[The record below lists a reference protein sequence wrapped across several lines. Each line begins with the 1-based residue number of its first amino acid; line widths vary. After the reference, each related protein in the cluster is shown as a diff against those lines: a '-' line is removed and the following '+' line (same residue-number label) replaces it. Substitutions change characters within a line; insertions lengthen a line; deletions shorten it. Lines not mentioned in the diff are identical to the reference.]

1 MPDTALA
8 STYRYFDHD
17 ADIGVVG
24 EGDKVETAFVGAARA
39 TFALMTNLEDV
50 RPLSQI
56 DVEFE
61 ETDLEYALVTWLN
74 LLLAHSHRDGLVLG
88 QFELVRHDGHW
99 QGTGRGEPWR
109 DGLMRG
115 VDVKGATLTMLQVA
129 RDGSRWHARCVV
141 DV

>member
-1 MPDTALA
+1 MPETASA
-8 STYRYFDHD
+8 SAYRYFDHD

-24 EGDKVETAFVGAARA
+24 EGDRVETAFVGAARA
-39 TFALMTNLEDV
+39 TFALMTDLEDV

-74 LLLAHSHRDGLVLG
+74 LLLAHAHRDALALG
-88 QFELVRHDGHW
+88 QFELLRDDGHW
-99 QGTGRGEPWR
+99 RGSAHGEPWR
-109 DGLMRG
+109 GGLKRG
-115 VDVKGATLTMLQVA
+115 VDVKGATLTMLRVA
-129 RDGSRWHARCVV
+129 CANGRCEARCVV